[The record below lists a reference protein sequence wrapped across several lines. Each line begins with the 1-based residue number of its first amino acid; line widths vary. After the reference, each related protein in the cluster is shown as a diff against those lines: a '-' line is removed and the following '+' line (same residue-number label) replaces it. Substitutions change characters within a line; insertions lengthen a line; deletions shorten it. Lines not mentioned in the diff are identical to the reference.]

1 MKRLFWFFPTLFA
14 FLFLFTG
21 CQQGEIPDTT
31 ERSKIVPTSPEESV
45 ILKKG
50 DEIIGVFFVDFD
62 ADLEGDYCQYKV
74 VGISG
79 ADCPL
84 ESDDIVCIPC
94 KKDNECRKK
103 KSKVNAIIV
112 DEDDHDGRELC
123 RVILESLSDKCG
135 ECPEEGFVLKNGRAS
150 LGIFIMDERK
160 PNRGERFCRFRV
172 EEIEKE
178 EKKRCPV
185 KEKDIIC
192 IPCPEDKKCPAE
204 GIETII
210 DLYKSEE
217 DSLGC
222 LVTMRSLSGFCTE
235 CGKKGKIVKES

>member
-1 MKRLFWFFPTLFA
+1 MNRLYWLFPTLFA
-14 FLFLFTG
+14 FLILFTG
-21 CQQGEIPDTT
+21 CQQGEIP
-31 ERSKIVPTSPEESV
+31 ESKEKSIIVPTSPEESV

-62 ADLEGDYCQYKV
+62 ADLEGDFCQYKV

-79 ADCPL
+79 ADCDL
-84 ESDDIVCIPC
+84 ESGDIVCIPC
-94 KKDNECRKK
+94 KRNNECRKK
-103 KSKVNAIIV
+103 KSTVNAIIV
-112 DEDDHDGRELC
+112 DEHDFDGREEC

-135 ECPEEGFVLKNGRAS
+135 ECPDEGYVLKHGLAS
-150 LGIFIMDERK
+150 LGIFLIDERD
-160 PNRGERFCRFRV
+160 PNKGERFCRYRV

-192 IPCPEDKKCPAE
+192 IPCPRDKRCPSE
-204 GIETII
+204 GKETIMSI
-210 DLYKSEE
+210 YKNKE

-222 LVTMRSLSGFCTE
+222 LVVMRSLSSFCAK